1 MLKEAHQLIE
11 RIKSGIFHKS
21 TVAIKADEHY
31 LEVITTIR
39 DSRNGEPH
47 SFTNIITV
55 EQMTDM
61 VSEGLWIASYID
73 QANAAFRGIYVKPTE
88 RP

>member
-11 RIKSGIFHKS
+11 RIKTGIFHKS
-21 TVAIKADEHY
+21 TVTIKADEHY
-31 LEVITTIR
+31 LEVITTVR

-47 SFTNIITV
+47 SFTNIISDR
-55 EQMTDM
+55 QMADI
-61 VSEGLWIASYID
+61 VNENIWITSYID
-73 QANAAFRGIYVKPTE
+73 QANAVFRGIYVKPTE